1 MSEYEIGL
9 VRQYTDAISA
19 LGGKAHAGAEVTG
32 EVKATVAKHCE
43 HFRSLKSSRPAA
55 NLNAYRAA
63 LKMASHATHES
74 QPKVKATF
82 DFALSICPTEL

>member
-1 MSEYEIGL
+1 MSEYEVGL

-19 LGGKAHAGAEVTG
+19 LGAKAQSGAEVTV
-32 EVKATVAKHCE
+32 EVRSAVAKHCE
-43 HFRSLKSSRPAA
+43 HFRILKSSRPAA

-63 LKMASHATHES
+63 LKMASHVTHES

-82 DFALSICPTEL
+82 DFALNVCPTEL

>member
-9 VRQYTDAISA
+9 VRQYTDAISS
-19 LGGKAHAGAEVTG
+19 LGARAQAGAEVTG
-32 EVKATVAKHCE
+32 EVKAAVAKHCE
-43 HFRSLKSSRPAA
+43 HFRILKSSRPGA

-63 LKMASHATHES
+63 LKMASHVAHES

-82 DFALSICPTEL
+82 DFALSVCPMEL